1 MVQESLVEQSQN
13 KWWYVWFLHWEREC
27 SMNYQMLGDFQKW
40 SENQSSF
47 KVDSNPEANDDS
59 LSKLGWKLVLWE
71 LLKESKC

>member
-1 MVQESLVEQSQN
+1 
-13 KWWYVWFLHWEREC
+13 
-27 SMNYQMLGDFQKW
+27 MNYQMLGDFQKW